1 MYNIQ
6 RNKFFPLPDYDLGKH
21 SVKVTIIGK
30 ILDTKYAVKLAQ
42 MPNLS
47 LHEIIL
53 LDKVSKSKSMTEFEI
68 KELKDK
74 QLIEGRKPNFHI
86 SAEVAIATG
95 EKSDYLKQRGIDDGY
110 CQKMILN
117 YLEKFGEGKREDF
130 ESLLLDK
137 LPDVLDIIQKR
148 NKIKNN
154 LQTLRKQGKI
164 DIKGKIWK
172 MSKPE

>member
-1 MYNIQ
+1 
-6 RNKFFPLPDYDLGKH
+6 
-21 SVKVTIIGK
+21 
-30 ILDTKYAVKLAQ
+30 
-42 MPNLS
+42 
-47 LHEIIL
+47 
-53 LDKVSKSKSMTEFEI
+53 
-68 KELKDK
+68 
-74 QLIEGRKPNFHI
+74 
-86 SAEVAIATG
+86 
-95 EKSDYLKQRGIDDGY
+95 
-110 CQKMILN
+110 MILN